1 MAATPL
7 KIQIRDFLENYK
19 QLSTTYFNNIE
30 KTLYQKSNNLP
41 TMICFLLG
49 ICIPFSK
56 GGFMYE
62 ALENRKNT
70 DSFKAVKFMPVSS
83 TLAI

>member
-1 MAATPL
+1 M
-7 KIQIRDFLENYK
+7 IQIRDFLKNNK
-19 QLSTTYFNNIE
+19 LLSTTSFKNIE
-30 KTLYQKSNNLP
+30 NTLHQKSTNLP

-62 ALENRKNT
+62 ALENRKNI
-70 DSFKAVKFMPVSS
+70 DSFKAVKFMPVSP